1 VTSILAVKV
10 RMRRRYI
17 LCLVAFVIVCIVG
30 LRLLL
35 EQSDFIIPSTTNK
48 FDNFDN
54 VTGAQKIIV
63 PNVIHFVLFGQN
75 SLEFVSFISILSALK
90 VRSVVLLLFET
101 VYTSNLFVVV
111 INKVGR
117 YWIYVRAHTSEF
129 AFIALVKFL
138 VLRCSAGFLK

>member
-1 VTSILAVKV
+1 
-10 RMRRRYI
+10 M
-17 LCLVAFVIVCIVG
+17 CLVAFVIVCIVG

-117 YWIYVRAHTSEF
+117 Y
-129 AFIALVKFL
+129 
-138 VLRCSAGFLK
+138 